1 LFGFKQKW
9 RLLDY
14 YIGYLSKTKCSI
26 ACGYWTEKFK
36 FDFIKNCDFLKNLP
50 IYLDY
55 AATTPVAE
63 EVLADMLPYFS
74 SVFGNPSS
82 RHHAFGW
89 FAEEAVDTA
98 LSQISESLGVLKS
111 EIVFASGATESIN
124 LALKGFLSQNTDYK
138 LITIKTEHKATLDVA
153 QQLTDAGRE
162 VVYLDVD
169 ATGNISI
176 ETLEKELQ
184 KGPALVAMLLVNNE
198 TGLIHP
204 IEEIGALVHRYGG
217 KVHVDA
223 TQAVGKMP
231 LNFREMQIDLLS
243 FSAHKIYGPKG
254 VGALLVKKDIK
265 IAAQIAG
272 GGHQRGR
279 RSGTLNVPGIVGLG
293 KAVKLSVKNLN
304 ENQAHLRS
312 LKARFEE
319 KVIVLGGKINSEGA
333 ERAVHISNICFVGK
347 DGEDLLMKLHKIAIS
362 NGSACNSASTLPSH
376 VLKAMGYSDADAYS
390 SLRFSFGVNTKTEDI
405 DKALEHLAEVI
416 FQ

>member
-1 LFGFKQKW
+1 M
-9 RLLDY
+9 
-14 YIGYLSKTKCSI
+14 
-26 ACGYWTEKFK
+26 
-36 FDFIKNCDFLKNLP
+36 KNLP

-124 LALKGFLSQNTDYK
+124 LALKGFLSQNIDYK
-138 LITIKTEHKATLDVA
+138 LITIKSEHKATLDVA

-184 KGPALVAMLLVNNE
+184 KGPALVALLWVNNE

-223 TQAVGKMP
+223 TQAVGKIP

-293 KAVKLSVKNLN
+293 KAVELSVKNLT

-312 LKARFEE
+312 LKTRFEE
-319 KVIVLGGKINSEGA
+319 NVMRLGGKINSEGA

-390 SLRFSFGVNTKTEDI
+390 SLRFSFGVNTKAEDI
-405 DKALEHLAEVI
+405 DMALEHLAEVI
-416 FQ
+416 CL

>member
-1 LFGFKQKW
+1 
-9 RLLDY
+9 
-14 YIGYLSKTKCSI
+14 
-26 ACGYWTEKFK
+26 
-36 FDFIKNCDFLKNLP
+36 LKNLP
-50 IYLDY
+50 IYLDF

-98 LSQISESLGVLKS
+98 LSQISESLGVFKT
-111 EIVFASGATESIN
+111 EIVFTSGATESIN
-124 LALKGFLSQNTDYK
+124 LALKGFLSQNIDYK

-153 QQLTDAGRE
+153 QQLADAGRE

-169 ATGNISI
+169 ADGIISI

-184 KGPALVAMLLVNNE
+184 KGPALVALLWVNNE

-204 IEEIGALVHRYGG
+204 IGEIGALVHRYGG
-217 KVHVDA
+217 KVHLDA

-231 LNFREMQIDLLS
+231 LNFKEMQIDLLS

-293 KAVKLSVKNLN
+293 KAVELSVKNIN

-312 LKARFEE
+312 LKTKFEE
-319 KVIVLGGKINSEGA
+319 KVIGLGGKINSEGA

-347 DGEDLLMKLHKIAIS
+347 DGEDLLTKLHKIAIS

-376 VLKAMGYSDADAYS
+376 VLKAMCYSDADAYS

-405 DKALEHLAEVI
+405 DMALEHLAEVI